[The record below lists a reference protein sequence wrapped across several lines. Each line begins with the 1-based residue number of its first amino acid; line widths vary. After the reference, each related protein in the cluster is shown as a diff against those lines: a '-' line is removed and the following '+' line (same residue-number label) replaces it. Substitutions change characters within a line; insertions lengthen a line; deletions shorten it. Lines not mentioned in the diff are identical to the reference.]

1 MLKYS
6 CKKTKGN
13 SPKELK
19 MKGNFELTLKNGD
32 KKMYRNYANV
42 LNAFIKEYGLYKS
55 YEELDK
61 ALNEKI
67 KSYTNKQLLEKYGY

>member
-1 MLKYS
+1 
-6 CKKTKGN
+6 
-13 SPKELK
+13 
-19 MKGNFELTLKNGD
+19 MKGNFELTLKNGN

-42 LNAFIKEYGLYKS
+42 LKAFIKEYGFITP